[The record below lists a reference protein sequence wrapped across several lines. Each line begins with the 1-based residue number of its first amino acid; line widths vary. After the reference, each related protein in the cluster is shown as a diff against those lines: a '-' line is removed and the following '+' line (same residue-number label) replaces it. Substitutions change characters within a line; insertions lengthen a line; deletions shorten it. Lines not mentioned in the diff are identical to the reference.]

1 MNIIETN
8 LQFNGLKPRTSTSL
22 IVLHHSAS
30 ADVPAAEIHRW
41 HLARGW
47 AGIGYHFVIRNN
59 GDIERGRP
67 LEAVGAHAG
76 PGVNGNSI
84 GICLTG
90 DFSKAGPSA
99 AQLASLI
106 ELVNWLNTYY
116 AASAPA
122 GLNIKLHREVV
133 ATECPGAWFTE
144 EKIKQLLD
152 ENPASGKGGNTVDD
166 WKLKIMADAKAAGLI
181 QEEHQADDPA
191 PKWFVLAVALR
202 ALENM
207 KNEGNNLERR

>member
-1 MNIIETN
+1 MDIIETN
-8 LQFNGLKPRTSTSL
+8 LQFTGLRQRTSTSL

-47 AGIGYHFVIRNN
+47 VGIGYHFVIRNN

-76 PGVNGNSI
+76 LGVNGNSI

-90 DFSKAGPSA
+90 DFNKAGPSV
-99 AQLASLI
+99 AQLTSLI
-106 ELVNWLNTYY
+106 ELITWLNTYY
-116 AASAPA
+116 ASSAPA

-133 ATECPGAWFTE
+133 ATECPGIWLTG
-144 EKIKQLLD
+144 EKIKQLLAD
-152 ENPASGKGGNTVDD
+152 NVADDKGGNTVDD
-166 WKLKIMADAKAAGLI
+166 WKIRIMADAQAAGLI

-191 PKWFVLAVALR
+191 PKWFVLTVALR
-202 ALENM
+202 VLENM
-207 KNEGNNLERR
+207 KNEGNKLER